1 MAEPL
6 PAFKLTEKAP
16 DHVVFSQGEAV
27 EHPDLK
33 ALLAL
38 WNEKRGERR
47 MPVRADFTPHDMRT
61 YLRRIHLY
69 DVLDHG
75 RNFRIRV
82 MGTSLTIGLGSDP
95 TGKMITE
102 HPDAQAGHRFMLIL
116 QHVVSVGRPVRVV
129 ADHLI
134 PERLSTMQTE
144 ALWLPLGEK
153 SVEQVLAASIIA
165 LNRY

>member
-1 MAEPL
+1 MSEPL

-16 DHVVFSQGEAV
+16 DHVVFSQGETV
-27 EHPDLK
+27 EHSDLK

-38 WNEKRGERR
+38 WNRKRGERR
-47 MPVRADFTPHDMRT
+47 MPVRADFAPRDMRA

-69 DVLDHG
+69 DVLDGG
-75 RNFRIRV
+75 RDFRIRL
-82 MGTSLTIGLGSDP
+82 MGTSIAIGLGSDP
-95 TGKMITE
+95 TGKLVTE
-102 HPDAQAGHRFMLIL
+102 YPDAAAGHRIRLIL
-116 QHVVSVGRPVRVV
+116 QHVVSITRPVRVV

-134 PERLSTMQTE
+134 PERLATMQTE

-153 SVEQVLAASIIA
+153 AVEHVLAASIIA